1 MNLLFTITDQ
11 NIKLT
16 ALWGGCLSKTL
27 INTLCQIRSASIGNL
42 INVERKGEESN
53 RLIYG
58 SGFRVQ
64 GSGYRVQGSWFIVQG
79 SGFRVQG
86 SVFRVQGAGLEVE
99 GFGVSTSQNHMT
111 RIEPVPASA
120 ESPENSRL
128 GAWSD
133 FGFGVHGFGI
143 RFRV

>member
-1 MNLLFTITDQ
+1 MVQ
-11 NIKLT
+11 
-16 ALWGGCLSKTL
+16 
-27 INTLCQIRSASIGNL
+27 
-42 INVERKGEESN
+42 
-53 RLIYG
+53 G

-64 GSGYRVQGSWFIVQG
+64 GSGYRVQGSWFSVQG
-79 SGFRVQG
+79 SGFSVQC

-133 FGFGVHGFGI
+133 FGFGVHDVGV
-143 RFRV
+143 RFKV